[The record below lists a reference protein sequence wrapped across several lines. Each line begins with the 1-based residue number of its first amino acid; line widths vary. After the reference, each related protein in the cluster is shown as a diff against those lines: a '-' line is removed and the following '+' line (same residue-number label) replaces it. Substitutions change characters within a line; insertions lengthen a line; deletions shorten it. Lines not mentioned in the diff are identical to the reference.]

1 MPLMLG
7 SVVQELFKISP
18 MKIQFY
24 GVYKFLW
31 HNFPFMGFVLF
42 FYFEVGRGCPG
53 ILGFLLFLAGF
64 VMDFQKKVQWVIF

>member
-42 FYFEVGRGCPG
+42 F
-53 ILGFLLFLAGF
+53 ILRWGGGVQEFWIFFLVLVGF
-64 VMDFQKKVQWVIF
+64 VLDF